1 MAREAGARPVV
12 RVPGGQGKR
21 VPREEGVFKV
31 DQKAGS
37 DLGWVEGW
45 EVRTECFQ
53 TLG

>member
-1 MAREAGARPVV
+1 MAREAGARLGV

-21 VPREEGVFKV
+21 VPREEGVVKV
-31 DQKAGS
+31 DQKARS
-37 DLGWVEGW
+37 DQGWVGDR